1 MTIIE
6 VKNLTKKFGEK
17 AAVNSLSFDVEKNQ
31 IFGLL
36 GTNGA
41 GKSTTI
47 NILNGLLVPD
57 KGKIKILGHDL
68 KNIEKI
74 RHEIALVPQSTSL
87 YEDLSVIENIEFFAG
102 MYINDEKNL
111 QNSINYTVDKLN
123 IKNILTK
130 QVAQLSGGYKRI
142 VSIACALATNPKII
156 FFDEPLTGIDIHTN
170 QIILKI
176 LEDLKKDMTIIF
188 TTHSIKEAEKLCD
201 YVFFIDKGQCFL
213 QGKVSDIIDRYIKK
227 NGQNIIIKFNN
238 LCETRKFAKFL
249 QSNKTSILNQ
259 KNEGKSIIL
268 DVSNPNF
275 GIKEI
280 FLLSQRNSIKIKDI
294 KINRPNLEVIFNK
307 IYNDEIIKNNY

>member
-1 MTIIE
+1 MAIIE
-6 VKNLTKKFGEK
+6 VQNLTKKFGEK
-17 AAVNSLSFDVEKNQ
+17 AAVNGLSFDVEKNQ

-57 KGKIKILGHDL
+57 KGKVKILGYDI
-68 KNIEKI
+68 KNIEKV
-74 RHEIALVPQSTSL
+74 RNKIALVPQSTSL
-87 YEDLSVIENIEFFAG
+87 YEDLTALENIEFFAG
-102 MYINDEKNL
+102 MYISDERKL
-111 QNSINYTVDKLN
+111 QSSIKCTVNKLN

-130 QVAQLSGGYKRI
+130 QVSQLSGGYKRI
-142 VSIACALATNPKII
+142 VSIACALATNPKIV

-170 QIILKI
+170 QIILNI

-227 NGQNIIIKFNN
+227 NGQNIIIKFNT
-238 LCETRKFAKFL
+238 LRETRKFAKFL

-259 KNEGKSIIL
+259 KNEGKSIVL

-280 FLLSQRNSIKIKDI
+280 FLLSQKASTTIKDI
-294 KINRPNLEVIFNK
+294 KINKPNLEIVFNK